1 VSPKAFQRLVLERL
15 HFHGNRHEFFAS
27 TKFAGCLRED
37 EHDELFALCTW
48 RTVAVGET
56 VFEKGESTAS
66 GLIMVV
72 DGALGVYGKYDQDT
86 FEPTPSFSLPK
97 SSSTDTLS
105 GAAGSSSALG
115 RGGSFSGLRWGMD
128 NMEENAGG
136 GDGEARA
143 GELLH
148 YELAA
153 GESIGDLDLL
163 YASEQRR
170 FTVRA
175 IKASTVLEL
184 SQDKFRKFCVENPDA
199 LLLFLRLAVGR
210 LHRVSSFVISEFLN
224 LNVEGSKH
232 DLVVLKKE
240 GTGHE
245 STACNALISRLFE
258 GNGVFKSSVE
268 ERSPGDVIFVKGD
281 TPKAFWVVLDGE
293 IELMGGSDHG
303 KDGKSATGKSS
314 DDLDAVFK
322 VIECVYLSLS
332 LSLSLSHVALFRCR
346 MCCLCCDVQDE
357 TLCWCC
363 FPFFLAPATRFLS
376 FFFLSPS
383 FPPSPPNSHAHKY
396 APVGILLKSSLS
408 CSLLCCLLTCTCVC
422 CVPQGPYIMGS
433 RQFLTAVE
441 RKETAVVKSTCRI
454 ARFDIEFLMKLSAKC
469 PSEVV
474 DLILLAAQSLFPTI
488 KQVCR
493 PRYSCDFNTY

>member
-1 VSPKAFQRLVLERL
+1 MSPKAFQRLVLERL
-15 HFHGNRHEFFAS
+15 HFHGNKHEFFAS

-72 DGALGVYGKYDQDT
+72 DGALGVYGKCDQDT
-86 FEPTPSFSLPK
+86 FEPTPSSSLPK
-97 SSSTDTLS
+97 SSSTETLS

-115 RGGSFSGLRWGMD
+115 RGESFSGLKWGMD
-128 NMEENAGG
+128 NMEEDAGG

-268 ERSPGDVIFVKGD
+268 ELNPGDVIFVKGD
-281 TPKAFWVVLDGE
+281 TPKVFWVVLDGE

-303 KDGKSATGKSS
+303 KDGKSATVKSS
-314 DDLDAVFK
+314 DDLAAVFK
-322 VIECVYLSLS
+322 VIECVYLSLPLS
-332 LSLSLSHVALFRCR
+332 LSLSLSLSLMSCSFAAECAASVVMFKTRLCAGVAFPSFSLQLLAFP
-346 MCCLCCDVQDE
+346 
-357 TLCWCC
+357 
-363 FPFFLAPATRFLS
+363 PFFS
-376 FFFLSPS
+376 FSLLSP
-383 FPPSPPNSHAHKY
+383 FSPKLPCTQIRTRRHTIK
-396 APVGILLKSSLS
+396 VLFLLLSPLLSSNVYVRVLYTTGAIHNGVAAVS
-408 CSLLCCLLTCTCVC
+408 D
-422 CVPQGPYIMGS
+422 GS
-433 RQFLTAVE
+433 REERDSRCKEHLQNRAV
-441 RKETAVVKSTCRI
+441 
-454 ARFDIEFLMKLSAKC
+454 
-469 PSEVV
+469 
-474 DLILLAAQSLFPTI
+474 
-488 KQVCR
+488 
-493 PRYSCDFNTY
+493 

>member
-1 VSPKAFQRLVLERL
+1 MSPKAFQRLVLERL
-15 HFHGNRHEFFAS
+15 HFHGNKHEFFAS

-72 DGALGVYGKYDQDT
+72 DGALGVYGKCDQDT
-86 FEPTPSFSLPK
+86 FEPTPSSSLPK
-97 SSSTDTLS
+97 LSSTETLS

-115 RGGSFSGLRWGMD
+115 RGESFSGLKWGMD

-268 ERSPGDVIFVKGD
+268 ELNPGDVIFVKGD
-281 TPKAFWVVLDGE
+281 TPKVFWVVLDGE

-314 DDLDAVFK
+314 DDLYAVFK
-322 VIECVYLSLS
+322 VIECEYLAFSL
-332 LSLSLSHVALFRCR
+332 
-346 MCCLCCDVQDE
+346 
-357 TLCWCC
+357 
-363 FPFFLAPATRFLS
+363 
-376 FFFLSPS
+376 FFLSPS

-396 APVGILLKSSLS
+396 APVGILLKSSFS
-408 CSLLCCLLTCTCVC
+408 CSLLCCLLTCTFVC
-422 CVPQGPYIMGS
+422 CIPQGPYIMGS

-454 ARFDIEFLMKLSAKC
+454 ARFDIEILMKLSAKC

-474 DLILLAAQSLFPTI
+474 DLILLAAQSLFPAI

-493 PRYSCDFNTY
+493 PRYSCDLNTH